1 MKITEKLL
9 KEMIEDVISEKSFG
23 SDRST
28 RSSMSKDLAQRGR
41 DAVKQT
47 GVDDRE
53 RGIISRI
60 EKNLTKLAD
69 LPEIDITSGNMFA
82 VLKRL
87 NGIIEKEIEKA
98 EGAKQDEK

>member
-1 MKITEKLL
+1 MKLTEEKI
-9 KEMIEDVISEKSFG
+9 KELIEAVLNEKSFG
-23 SDRST
+23 SDRTT

-41 DAVKQT
+41 DAVQQT
-47 GVDDRE
+47 GVEDRE
-53 RGIISRI
+53 RGIITRI

-69 LPEIDITSGNMFA
+69 LPDIDITSGNMFA

-87 NGIIEKEIEKA
+87 NGIIEKEIAKV